1 MEGNGEKN
9 YLINKKAVKWREWKG
24 IRKTAN
30 IEKQTQKLNF

>member
-24 IRKTAN
+24 IMN